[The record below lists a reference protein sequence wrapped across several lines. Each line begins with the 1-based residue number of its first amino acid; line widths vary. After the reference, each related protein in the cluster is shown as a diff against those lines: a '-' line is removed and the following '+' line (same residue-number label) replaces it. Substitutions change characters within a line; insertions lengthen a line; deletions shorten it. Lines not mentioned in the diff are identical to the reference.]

1 MPANGSARMRG
12 TTRSTAGTG
21 GPTARRAFEAD
32 SAPGRKIL
40 YCVDMLN
47 EGVHLDGV
55 DAIVMLRATTS
66 PHVYLQ
72 QLGRVL
78 DATGNRTPLVFD
90 ISDNYSGL
98 GWLLAHGTPADAAGG
113 ADMDAG
119 NPLAGM
125 RIVDETA
132 DIRILASRLED
143 MLGMSMDGKIEYV
156 IRRLG
161 ERRGD
166 KR

>member
-1 MPANGSARMRG
+1 M
-12 TTRSTAGTG
+12 
-21 GPTARRAFEAD
+21 
-32 SAPGRKIL
+32 
-40 YCVDMLN
+40 
-47 EGVHLDGV
+47 
-55 DAIVMLRATTS
+55 
-66 PHVYLQ
+66 YLQ